1 MSSSEAE
8 QKTAP
13 ESARAATEAKS
24 RETTA
29 SPSETKHGPT
39 HPVRFTDWALI

>member
-1 MSSSEAE
+1 MPSEDTD
-8 QKTAP
+8 QTPAP
-13 ESARAATEAKS
+13 EGSRAATEAKPHD
-24 RETTA
+24 TNT